1 MISQVKTV
9 IFPLIKMELS
19 IKYFEEPH
27 WLCVSK
33 FNATTHTHTHR
44 ANSEVD
50 GWVET
55 SLPTKKILH
64 FCVNLI
70 SSRVFLL
77 LHC

>member
-1 MISQVKTV
+1 MVSQVKTA

-19 IKYFEEPH
+19 IKYFQEPH
-27 WLCVSK
+27 WLCINSVQQ
-33 FNATTHTHTHR
+33 HTHR
-44 ANSEVD
+44 ADSEVN

-70 SSRVFLL
+70 SSRGFLL